1 MTLCKSFIRP
11 HLGYGDV
18 VYDESNNETFCG
30 KQELV
35 QLNAAL
41 AITGEIKGSFGEKV
55 CKETGLECLKSRR
68 RFK

>member
-18 VYDESNNETFCG
+18 AYDQSNNETFCG
-30 KQELV
+30 KQEFV

-41 AITGEIKGSFGEKV
+41 AITGEIKGSFDEKV